1 MQKDFKNSIVVGLLF
16 LALFAVGYN
25 ACANLHVHKDD
36 SGCIVVHCHP
46 FDRSS
51 GQDRPFQQHSHSKL
65 EFLLYLVL
73 SIIEFILV
81 VFLLELYFKNPSSRL
96 KIQCPLNLKPNLLI
110 CPDSIR
116 APPLSF

>member
-1 MQKDFKNSIVVGLLF
+1 MHKIFENRVVVGLLF

-51 GQDRPFQQHSHSKL
+51 EQDSPFQQHSHSKL
-65 EFLLYLVL
+65 EFLLYFVL
-73 SIIEFILV
+73 STVEFILV
-81 VFLLELYFKNPSSRL
+81 VFLLGFYFKNPSSRL
-96 KIQCPLNLKPNLLI
+96 KIQFPQNLKPDLLF
-110 CPDSIR
+110 CTDFIR
-116 APPLSF
+116 APPLSL

>member
-1 MQKDFKNSIVVGLLF
+1 MSKNLIHLLIVGLLF

-51 GQDRPFQQHSHSKL
+51 EQNSPFQQHRHSKL

-81 VFLLELYFKNPSSRL
+81 VFFFEFYFKNSSRL
-96 KIQCPLNLKPNLLI
+96 KLQLSQNLKPNLLL
-110 CPDSIR
+110 CTDSIR
-116 APPLSF
+116 APPVSP